1 MAIRKLKPTTPGR
14 RKASVVDYSILTK
27 KRPEKKLIEAK
38 KRKAGRN
45 NRGKITVRHRGGGHK
60 KFYRILDSKRIDFDK
75 IAKVIALEYDPNR
88 TAWIALIQYE
98 DGKKSYMIAPNDL
111 RVGDKI
117 VSSKKEAE
125 IKSGNRLP
133 LEKIPVGIMVHDI
146 EIRPDTKATMVRSAG
161 TGAIIQSVEGEQ
173 AQIKLPSGEIRI
185 FSKNCLATIGQV
197 SNIDHKNARLGKA
210 GKTRWKGI
218 RPTVTGK
225 SMNPVDHPHGG
236 GEGHTPIGLKHPKT
250 PWGKPA
256 IGVKTRKK
264 GKQSDKFIIK
274 RRKVKSKKN

>member
-14 RKASVVDYSILTK
+14 RKASIADYSVLSK
-27 KRPEKKLIEAK
+27 KRPEKKLTISK

-45 NRGKITVRHRGGGHK
+45 NMGKITVRHKGGGHK
-60 KFYRILDSKRIDFDK
+60 KFYRLIDSNRDNFDQ

-88 TAWIALIQYE
+88 TAWIALIQYS
-98 DGKKSYMIAPNDL
+98 DDKKSYIIAPADL
-111 RVGDKI
+111 KVGDEI

-146 EIRPDTKATMVRSAG
+146 QFNPNTKATLVRSAG
-161 TGAIIQSVEGEQ
+161 TGAIIQSVETNS
-173 AQIKLPSGEIRI
+173 AQLKLPSGEIRI
-185 FSKNCLATIGQV
+185 FNKDCMATIGQV
-197 SNIDHKNARLGKA
+197 SNIDHKNERMGKA
-210 GKTRWKGI
+210 GKKRWKGI

-256 IGVKTRKK
+256 LGVKTRKK
-264 GKQSDKFIIK
+264 GKFTDKYIVK